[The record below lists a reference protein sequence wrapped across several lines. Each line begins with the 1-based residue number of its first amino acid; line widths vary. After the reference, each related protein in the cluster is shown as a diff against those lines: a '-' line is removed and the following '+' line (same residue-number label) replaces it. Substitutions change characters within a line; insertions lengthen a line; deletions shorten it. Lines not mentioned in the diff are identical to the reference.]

1 MLPTKQAMRQFSSC
15 FFPGKALPASPG
27 HKAGNCLPAGPKS
40 ILNHK
45 KETILPHAS
54 NFPTSPGRITK
65 MGDGIDFLNI

>member
-1 MLPTKQAMRQFSSC
+1 MRQFRSC
-15 FFPGKALPASPG
+15 FFPGNASPASPER
-27 HKAGNCLPAGPKS
+27 KAGNVLPSGPKS

-54 NFPTSPGRITK
+54 SFPTSPGRITK